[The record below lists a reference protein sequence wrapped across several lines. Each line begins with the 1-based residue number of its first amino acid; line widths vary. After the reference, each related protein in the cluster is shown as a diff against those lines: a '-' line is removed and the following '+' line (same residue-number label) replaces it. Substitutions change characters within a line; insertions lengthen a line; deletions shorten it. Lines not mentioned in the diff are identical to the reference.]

1 MSSNEKKPIDHI
13 STLAKE
19 EKLEL
24 EMMKMLFSKNKQK
37 KTFKD
42 GLHIIS
48 DPETGSITL
57 KEHYKNG
64 KRDGLFELFYVNGQI
79 CMTGEYF
86 QGKREGLHE
95 SFYENGE
102 LWDTG
107 KFIKDKPVGLHK
119 IFHENGKIHQTV
131 FYKDGKIDGKVHS
144 YLDTGELE
152 WSKEFLNGEEV

>member
-1 MSSNEKKPIDHI
+1 MKKRPIDHI

-37 KTFKD
+37 KKFKA
-42 GLHIIS
+42 GSHIIS
-48 DPETGSITL
+48 DPESGSTIL

-64 KRDGLFELFYVNGQI
+64 KRDGFLEFFYDNGQI
-79 CMTGEYF
+79 CMSGEYF

-95 SFYENGE
+95 MFYENGE

-107 KFIKDKPVGLHK
+107 KFIKDKPVGLHQS
-119 IFHENGKIHQTV
+119 FHENGKIHQIA
-131 FYKDGKIDGKVHS
+131 FYKDGKLDGKAHS